1 MLDFAF
7 GRIQVPSKMEALP
20 DGQQACP
27 KCDDI
32 TSHMCVGLT
41 TDGVLLAES
50 GLSAAIYY
58 S

>member
-32 TSHMCVGLT
+32 TSHMCVLVSLQMVCCSQNPG
-41 TDGVLLAES
+41 
-50 GLSAAIYY
+50 
-58 S
+58 

>member
-1 MLDFAF
+1 
-7 GRIQVPSKMEALP
+7 MEALP

-32 TSHMCVGLT
+32 TSHVCVGLT
-41 TDGVLLAES
+41 TDGVLLAEP